1 MVRSHLLLFMNGKLF
16 NAVEECDLD
25 KVKQLIAKGADI
37 NATDED
43 GNTVLILASA
53 PYDNIIEEELP
64 YLELLQLLLSAPNI
78 KLNIENNEGL
88 TALDTAYEYEMSD
101 CIELLEK
108 AGAERG
114 ISYLV
119 EIYAES
125 LREERKYNGSI

>member
-1 MVRSHLLLFMNGKLF
+1 MVRSHLLLFMNRELF
-16 NAVEECDLD
+16 SAVEECDLD
-25 KVKQLIAKGADI
+25 KVKHLIDKGVDI

-88 TALDTAYEYEMSD
+88 TALDVAYEYEMSD

-119 EIYAES
+119 EIYVES
-125 LREERKYNGSI
+125 SREERKYNGSI

>member
-1 MVRSHLLLFMNGKLF
+1 MNRELFS
-16 NAVEECDLD
+16 AVEECDLD
-25 KVKQLIAKGADI
+25 KVKYLLDKDVDI
-37 NATDED
+37 NATDKD

-53 PYDNIIEEELP
+53 PYDNIIEEALP

-88 TALDTAYEYEMSD
+88 TALDVAYEYEMSD

-108 AGAERG
+108 AGAGRG

-125 LREERKYNGSI
+125 LHEERKYNGSI